1 MIAFSPN
8 VAAVLVFASTCALAA
23 LAPPGPEAREPD
35 ARGPEAVEALAPP
48 SADTLF
54 EAAVRR
60 DLAASAATG
69 AVFAVVD
76 VEGIRSIE
84 AVGYLDLT
92 RTIPMPPGYLFH
104 LGDWGKLLLASLAL
118 TLHEEGV
125 LSLDAPIS
133 RVVQGLPREMGRV
146 SLEQLLVDTG
156 GLDDSPL
163 QTRRVGEPVQRIS
176 PEEELGLLTDRVIL
190 AAPGAIR
197 SPSRHHWLLA
207 GHVVETAAG
216 APLEAVV
223 ARVFGE
229 PLGLGRTVFA
239 PPGSAPP
246 GALPGFQA
254 SRSAEGPY
262 LPAPFPDPVVLQPQ
276 ERIWSTA
283 EDVSRILARW
293 LAEPAQLVELA
304 RPRVREPEDSEG
316 GASHALGFRIESS
329 GSETRSWSAAGEGPG
344 HSIGLRVFPADGV
357 AVLVMTNGGA
367 SPMPRSRAIVEAEAR
382 AARLDPPPELREL
395 QGAVAPPLPLERLVE
410 PLPAHAGLFRN
421 GSEVFS
427 LVVHEG
433 RLAADPG
440 LPEPLPI
447 RVGEGG
453 RMEAH
458 LEDGRTAMVIHLF
471 RDSEGRLLALYRGVV
486 FRWEAGW

>member
-1 MIAFSPN
+1 MTGFRWIF
-8 VAAVLVFASTCALAA
+8 AAACTWAALAA
-23 LAPPGPEAREPD
+23 PELEGEGPGGAEAFHP
-35 ARGPEAVEALAPP
+35 V

-60 DLAASAATG
+60 DLASSAATG

-76 VEGIRSIE
+76 SEGIRSIE
-84 AVGYLDLT
+84 SFGYLDLE
-92 RTIPMPPGYLFH
+92 RTVPMPPGYLFH
-104 LGDWGKLLLASLAL
+104 LGDWGNLLLASAAL

-125 LSLDAPIS
+125 LELQAPIA
-133 RVVQGLPREMGRV
+133 RVVPGLPSRMGRV
-146 SLEQLLVDTG
+146 SLEELLAETG

-163 QTRRVGEPVQRIS
+163 QTRRVGEPVLRIP
-176 PEEELGLLTDRVIL
+176 PEQELGLLTDRVIL

-216 APLEAVV
+216 APLEAIVG
-223 ARVFGE
+223 RVFVE

-239 PPGSAPP
+239 PPGAAPQ
-246 GALPGFQA
+246 GALPGFQT
-254 SRSAEGPY
+254 SRSAEAPY
-262 LPAPFPDPVVLQPQ
+262 AAAPFPDPAVLQPQ

-283 EDVSRILARW
+283 EDLSRILARW
-293 LAEPAQLVELA
+293 LAEPEHLVELA
-304 RPRVREPEDSEG
+304 RPRVREPADPEG
-316 GASHALGFRIESS
+316 DVSHALGFRIASS
-329 GSETRSWSAAGEGPG
+329 EVWSASGEGPG
-344 HSIGLRVFPADGV
+344 HSVGLRFFPADGV
-357 AVLVMTNGGA
+357 AVLVMANGGG
-367 SPMPRSRAIVEAEAR
+367 SPMSRSRALVEAGAR
-382 AARLDPPPELREL
+382 GARPDPPPELREL
-395 QGAVAPPLPLERLVE
+395 ERAEAPPLPLERLVE
-410 PLPAHAGLFRN
+410 PLPSHAGLFRN

-453 RMEAH
+453 QLEAH
-458 LEDGRTAMVIHLF
+458 LEDGRTAMAFHLF
-471 RDSEGRLLALYRGVV
+471 RDAEGQLLALYRGVV
-486 FRWEAGW
+486 FRWQSGW

>member
-1 MIAFSPN
+1 MTGFRWIFA
-8 VAAVLVFASTCALAA
+8 VACTWAALAA
-23 LAPPGPEAREPD
+23 PGLEAE
-35 ARGPEAVEALAPP
+35 GPGGVEALRPV
-48 SADTLF
+48 SGDTLF

-60 DLAASAATG
+60 DLASSAATG

-76 VEGIRSIE
+76 AEGIRSIE
-84 AVGYLDLT
+84 AFGYLDLE
-92 RTIPMPPGYLFH
+92 RTVPMPPGYLFH
-104 LGDWGKLLLASLAL
+104 LGSWGNLLLASVAL

-125 LSLDAPIS
+125 LELEAPIA
-133 RVVQGLPREMGRV
+133 RVVPGLPPEMGRV
-146 SLEQLLVDTG
+146 SLEQLLVETG

-163 QTRRVGEPVQRIS
+163 QTRRVGEPVRRIP
-176 PEEELGLLTDRVIL
+176 PEQELGLLTDRVIL

-216 APLEAVV
+216 APLEVV
-223 ARVFGE
+223 VRRVFGE
-229 PLGLGRTVFA
+229 PPGLGRTTFA
-239 PPGSAPP
+239 PPGAAPP
-246 GALPGFQA
+246 GALPGFQT
-254 SRSAEGPY
+254 SRSAEAPY
-262 LPAPFPDPVVLQPQ
+262 AAAPFPDPAVLQPQ

-283 EDVSRILARW
+283 EDLSRILARW
-293 LAEPAQLVELA
+293 LAEPGHLVELA
-304 RPRVREPEDSEG
+304 RPRVREPADPEG
-316 GASHALGFRIESS
+316 GVSHALGFRIASD
-329 GSETRSWSAAGEGPG
+329 GSWSAAGEGPG
-344 HSIGLRVFPADGV
+344 HSVGLRLFPADGV

-367 SPMPRSRAIVEAEAR
+367 SPMARSRAMVEAEAR
-382 AARLDPPPELREL
+382 AARPEPAPALRDLEH
-395 QGAVAPPLPLERLVE
+395 AEAPPLPLERLVK
-410 PLPAHAGLFRN
+410 PLPSHAGLFRN

-440 LPEPLPI
+440 LPEPLSI

-453 RMEAH
+453 QLEAH

-471 RDSEGRLLALYRGVV
+471 RDPDGQLLALYRGVV